1 MKNKF
6 SRVVVKVGSSSLT
19 YDNGKLNLKLLDRLC
34 RVIADLRNRGVEVV
48 LVSSGAISVGVSK
61 MGLPKRP
68 SSTSLRQAAAA
79 VGQVELMFIY
89 DKFFSEYGQNIA
101 QVLLT
106 GDVMMDP
113 VWHRNVVNT
122 FNTLFDHGCL
132 PIVNENDTVSTAE
145 LDLRSSDEN
154 DFSDND
160 ALSAIVADITRADLL
175 VIMSDIE
182 GLYDSDPHKNPEAK
196 LISRVEELS
205 DEVMRLG
212 GGAGSVHGTGGMKS
226 KLLAA
231 RRATEAGAATLI
243 VGSSRP
249 ENLYDI
255 FEGKKVGTLFCA
267 RH

>member
-34 RVIADLRNRGVEVV
+34 RVIADLRNRGVEVL
-48 LVSSGAISVGVSK
+48 LVSGGAISVGVSK

-113 VWHRNVVNT
+113 VRHRNVVNT

-196 LISRVEELS
+196 LISRVEELT
-205 DEVMRLG
+205 DEVIRLG

-231 RRATEAGAATLI
+231 KRATEAGAATLI